1 MDASPALNRY
11 LRGFSNSLEEW
22 PAEAP
27 RDPRLAWWHTLPWKA
42 DRETAW
48 ARITGAM
55 PQLRLPQQSEISQSD
70 LYRQLVLRGVA
81 PPAASLIP
89 ISSILKQPEELQ
101 LQLVGY
107 PYVAMPVLS
116 TSNRED
122 FLWLVRALA
131 HRAEPVTIEAG
142 VHAQAISGLINWELI
157 RSLGPDQRASLIL
170 LHEAPYGSVAAEDLP
185 IHLDQH
191 GWIQASSTLRLEH
204 ELTHLTTKKVL
215 GEMRLN
221 LLDELI
227 ADAMG
232 QLMALRQFSAMVFD
246 RCLERRWRAYVGELN
261 EEEAEWAL
269 GLARARAHEL
279 ELALSP
285 WQGTTPVHKQL
296 LPWLCRL
303 RLDQAIDQ
311 AAPHPVAKAD

>member
-1 MDASPALNRY
+1 MEASTALNRY
-11 LRGFSNSLEEW
+11 LRGFSRSLGEW
-22 PAEAP
+22 PAQAP
-27 RDPRLAWWHTLPWKA
+27 HDPGLAWWYSLPWKA

-48 ARITGAM
+48 AKITGAM
-55 PQLRLPQQSEISQSD
+55 PQLRLPQQAGISQSD
-70 LYRQLVLRGVA
+70 LYRQLVLRGVS
-81 PPAASLIP
+81 PIPANLIP
-89 ISSILKQPEELQ
+89 ISTILKQPEELQ
-101 LQLVGY
+101 LRLVEH

-311 AAPHPVAKAD
+311 AAPHPVAKAG